1 MLPFDAQFLGALRN
15 IMQNMDEHA
24 IQSAFAVGPF
34 SILFMNGT
42 SGSPFNVREAVPVHM
57 LEEKEVTQLLTEF
70 ATAKSVTLEAGII
83 EDVHWRTAGHA
94 GLVCACG
101 RALDTVVPRTH
112 DGIVTRANWADY
124 AVRTLPLV
132 VRDWTAIGSMARRVA
147 DFSPQ
152 QDQMLEI
159 MLAAGDRDVAAESTG
174 EMGDAQFLAAEG
186 WLRSTGVAASAH
198 VYRIA
203 SPLVRGIAIKELA
216 QKATITA
223 PLPLWRR

>member
-1 MLPFDAQFLGALRN
+1 MRN
-15 IMQNMDEHA
+15 MKQNMDEYA
-24 IQSAFAVGPF
+24 IQTAFVVGPF
-34 SILFMNGT
+34 SILFMNGS

-57 LEEKEVTQLLTEF
+57 LEKKEVTQLLTEF
-70 ATAKSVTLEAGII
+70 ATAKSVTLEEGII
-83 EDVHWRTAGHA
+83 EDVHRLTAGHA
-94 GLVCACG
+94 GLVCASG
-101 RALDTVVPRTH
+101 RALDTAVPRTH
-112 DGIVTRANWADY
+112 DNIVTLATWTDY

-132 VRDWTAIGSMARRVA
+132 VCDWPTIGRMARRIA

-152 QDQMLEI
+152 QDQMLETV
-159 MLAAGDRDVAAESTG
+159 LAAGDRDVAAESAG
-174 EMGDAQFLAAEG
+174 ERGAARFLAAEG